1 MFGKVTDT
9 VRERTGCEISLDI
22 HAQQTKV
29 KDRKK
34 VSKEMEKKKAK
45 KEHASTQGRDDF
57 DRIRNLSYQIMQL
70 ALEGLLR
77 VDFLHRASKILM
89 EYSGSDSVGMWLK
102 ERDKF
107 YRSEVNR
114 SKVRPFQ
121 FETIPVE
128 KDRNGRI
135 IPKLRQNTWLERL
148 SQDIFMGCFDPSL
161 PCFTAMGSFWTEDI
175 ERTLDLLPVIKNMS
189 EEDRFSVKKKFHSL
203 ILIPVR
209 IKDESIGL
217 LQLKIR
223 RKGSFTDQAV
233 AFFEGVAQTLGIAL
247 VHRRAQVEL
256 RERVKELTCLYGIA
270 KLEEQEGISLEKII
284 QGIVEILPHAWLY
297 PNIASAR
304 IILDEGSYETP
315 SFQAGGKR
323 QTADIVVDGQKRG
336 SVEVVYSKGMPELDE
351 GPFLKEERSLIDT
364 VAREIALII
373 ERKQVERD
381 KDRLQEQLRHA
392 DRLATIG
399 QLSAGIAHELNEP
412 ISSIL
417 GFAQLIQKLPNSP
430 EQVKKDN
437 EKIMKA
443 SLHARE
449 VVKKLMLFA
458 RQMPPQKTRV
468 NLNQIIE
475 ESLYFLE
482 SRCAKENIKVARL
495 LSPDLPD
502 VTADPA
508 QMTQVLV
515 NIIVN
520 AIQAMPDGGQLIIQT
535 NSSQK
540 FVTIMIK
547 DTGMGMEE
555 KVLKQIFLPF
565 FTTKDVGKGTGLG
578 MSVVHG
584 IVTSHG
590 GTIDVNSRIGHG
602 TKFEIKL
609 PMAD

>member
-1 MFGKVTDT
+1 MDK
-9 VRERTGCEISLDI
+9 
-22 HAQQTKV
+22 
-29 KDRKK
+29 KK
-34 VSKEMEKKKAK
+34 VK
-45 KEHASTQGRDDF
+45 KEHESTKSRNDF
-57 DRIRNLSYQIMQL
+57 DRIRHLSYQIMQL
-70 ALEGLLR
+70 ALEGFLR
-77 VDFLHRASKILM
+77 VDFLHEASKILM

-102 ERDKF
+102 ERGKF
-107 YRSEVNR
+107 YRSEVTR
-114 SKVRPFQ
+114 SKVRPFH
-121 FETIPVE
+121 FEIISVE
-128 KDRNGRI
+128 KDNAGRI
-135 IPKLRQNTWLERL
+135 IRKLRENTWLERL
-148 SQDIFMGCFDPSL
+148 SRDIFIGKFDPSL
-161 PCFTAMGSFWTEDI
+161 PCFTATGSFWTGDI
-175 ERTLDLLPVIKNMS
+175 ERTLYLLPVKKNVS
-189 EEDRFSVKKKFHSL
+189 KEDRLSAEKKIRSL
-203 ILIPVR
+203 ILIPIR
-209 IKDESIGL
+209 IKDKSIGL
-217 LQLKIR
+217 LQLNIR
-223 RKGSFTDQAV
+223 SKGSFTEPDV
-233 AFFEGVAQTLGIAL
+233 EFFEGIAQTLGIAL

-256 RERVKELTCLYGIA
+256 RERVKELTCLFGIA
-270 KLEEQEGISLEKII
+270 KLEEQEDVSLEKII

-297 PNIASAR
+297 PDIASAR
-304 IILDEGSYETP
+304 IILGEQSYETP
-315 SFQAGGKR
+315 RFREGGER

-336 SVEVVYSKGMPELDE
+336 SVEVVYAEEMPELDE

-364 VAREIALII
+364 VAREITLII

-381 KDRLQEQLRHA
+381 KERLQEQLRHA

-417 GFAQLIQKLPNSP
+417 GFAQLIQKFPNSP

-468 NLNQIIE
+468 NLNQIIQ

-482 SRCAKENIKVARL
+482 SRCAKENIKVSRL
-495 LSPDLPD
+495 LSEDLPD
-502 VTADPA
+502 ITADPA

-520 AIQAMPDGGQLIIQT
+520 AIQAMPDGGQLTIQT
-535 NSSQK
+535 KSTQK
-540 FVTIMIK
+540 FVSLIVE
-547 DTGMGMEE
+547 DTGLGMEK

-584 IVTSHG
+584 IITSHG
-590 GTIDVNSRIGHG
+590 GTIDVDSRVGHG
-602 TKFEIKL
+602 TRFEIQL
-609 PMAD
+609 PIAD

>member
-1 MFGKVTDT
+1 
-9 VRERTGCEISLDI
+9 
-22 HAQQTKV
+22 
-29 KDRKK
+29 
-34 VSKEMEKKKAK
+34 MEKKKVK
-45 KEHASTQGRDDF
+45 KEHESTKSRNDF
-57 DRIRNLSYQIMQL
+57 DRIRHLSYQIMQL
-70 ALEGLLR
+70 ALEGFLR
-77 VDFLHRASKILM
+77 VDFLHEASKILM

-102 ERDKF
+102 ERGKF
-107 YRSEVNR
+107 YRSEVTR
-114 SKVRPFQ
+114 SKVRPFH
-121 FETIPVE
+121 FEIISVE
-128 KDRNGRI
+128 KDNAGRI
-135 IPKLRQNTWLERL
+135 IPKLRENTWLERL
-148 SQDIFMGCFDPSL
+148 SRDIFIGKFDPSL
-161 PCFTAMGSFWTEDI
+161 PCFTATGSFWTGDI
-175 ERTLDLLPVIKNMS
+175 ERTLYLLPVKKNVS
-189 EEDRFSVKKKFHSL
+189 KEDRLSAEKKIHSL
-203 ILIPVR
+203 ILIPIR
-209 IKDESIGL
+209 IKDKSIGL
-217 LQLKIR
+217 LQLNIR
-223 RKGSFTDQAV
+223 SKGSFTEPDV
-233 AFFEGVAQTLGIAL
+233 EFFEGIAQTLGIAL

-256 RERVKELTCLYGIA
+256 RERVKELTCLFGIA
-270 KLEEQEGISLEKII
+270 KLEEQEDVSLEKII

-297 PNIASAR
+297 PDIASAR
-304 IILDEGSYETP
+304 IILGEQSYETP
-315 SFQAGGKR
+315 RFREGGER

-336 SVEVVYSKGMPELDE
+336 SVEVVYAEEMPELDE

-364 VAREIALII
+364 VAREITLII

-381 KDRLQEQLRHA
+381 KERLQEQLRHA

-417 GFAQLIQKLPNSP
+417 GFAQLIQKFPNSP

-468 NLNQIIE
+468 NLNQIIQ

-482 SRCAKENIKVARL
+482 SRCAKENIKVSRL
-495 LSPDLPD
+495 LSEDLPD
-502 VTADPA
+502 ITADPA

-520 AIQAMPDGGQLIIQT
+520 AIQAMPDGGQLTIQT
-535 NSSQK
+535 KSTQK
-540 FVTIMIK
+540 FVSLIVE
-547 DTGMGMEE
+547 DTGLGMEK

-584 IVTSHG
+584 IITSHG
-590 GTIDVNSRIGHG
+590 GTIDVDSRVGHG
-602 TKFEIKL
+602 TRFEIQL
-609 PMAD
+609 PIAD

>member
-1 MFGKVTDT
+1 MVTIARCLLT
-9 VRERTGCEISLDI
+9 FTHNRLKIKLERVLE
-22 HAQQTKV
+22 
-29 KDRKK
+29 
-34 VSKEMEKKKAK
+34 EMEKKKFK
-45 KEHASTQGRDDF
+45 KELASIHRRDDF
-57 DRIRNLSYQIMQL
+57 DRIRHVSYQIMQL

-77 VDFLHRASKILM
+77 VDFLHQASKILM

-102 ERDKF
+102 ERGKF
-107 YRSEVNR
+107 YRSEVTR
-114 SKVRPFQ
+114 SQIRPFY
-121 FETIPVE
+121 FEILPLE
-128 KDRNGRI
+128 KDENGRI
-135 IPKLRQNTWLERL
+135 IPKLRENTWLDRL
-148 SQDIFMGCFDPSL
+148 SQDIFIGRFDPSL
-161 PCFTAMGSFWTEDI
+161 PCFTTTGSFWTEDF
-175 ERTLDLLPVIKNMS
+175 ERTLSHLPVMKNMS
-189 EEDRFSVKKKFHSL
+189 EKDRLSVDKNFHSL

-209 IKDESIGL
+209 IKEESLGL

-223 RKGSFTDQAV
+223 DKGSFVGEDV
-233 AFFEGVAQTLGIAL
+233 SFFEGVAQTLGIAL

-270 KLEEQEGISLEKII
+270 KLEEREDISLEKII

-297 PNIASAR
+297 PYIASAR
-304 IILDEGSYETP
+304 IVLDEK
-315 SFQAGGKR
+315 SFKTSLFREGGER
-323 QTADIVVDGQKRG
+323 QTANIVVEGQKRG
-336 SVEVVYSKGMPELDE
+336 SVEVVYSEEMPELDE

-373 ERKQVERD
+373 ERRQVERD
-381 KDRLQEQLRHA
+381 KERLQEQLRHA

-417 GFAQLIQKLPNSP
+417 GFAQLIQKFPNSP

-495 LSPDLPD
+495 LSKDLPNI
-502 VTADPA
+502 TADPA

-520 AIQAMPDGGQLIIQT
+520 AIQAMPDGGQLTIQT
-535 NSSQK
+535 NSTQK
-540 FVTIMIK
+540 FVSLMVE

-584 IVTSHG
+584 IVKSHG
-590 GTIDVNSRIGHG
+590 GTIHVHSHVGHG
-602 TKFEIKL
+602 TKFEIQL
-609 PMAD
+609 PIAD

>member
-1 MFGKVTDT
+1 
-9 VRERTGCEISLDI
+9 
-22 HAQQTKV
+22 
-29 KDRKK
+29 
-34 VSKEMEKKKAK
+34 MEKKTAK
-45 KEHASTQGRDDF
+45 KEPESAKSSNDF
-57 DRIRNLSYQIMQL
+57 ERIRQLSFQIMQL

-77 VDFLHRASKILM
+77 VDFLHEASKILM
-89 EYSGSDSVGMWLK
+89 DFSGADSVGMWLK
-102 ERDKF
+102 ERAKF
-107 YRSEVNR
+107 YRSEVSR
-114 SKVRPFQ
+114 TKASSFH
-121 FETIPVE
+121 FEIMPVE
-128 KDRNGRI
+128 KDQAGRI
-135 IPKLRQNTWLERL
+135 IPKYRENYWLERM
-148 SQDIFMGCFDPSL
+148 SREIFIGRFDPSL
-161 PCFTAMGSFWTEDI
+161 PCFTATGSFWTEDI
-175 ERTLDLLPVIKNMS
+175 ENTLALLQKMEMIS
-189 EEDRFSVKKKFHSL
+189 GEDRLSADRTFRSL
-203 ILIPVR
+203 VLIPIR

-217 LQLKIR
+217 LELKIR
-223 RKGSFTDQAV
+223 SRGSFSSQYV
-233 AFFEGVAQTLGIAL
+233 QFFEGVAQTLGIAL

-256 RERVKELTCLYGIA
+256 RERVKELTCMYGIA
-270 KLEEQEGISLEKII
+270 KLEEQESVSLEIII

-297 PNIASAR
+297 PDIASAR
-304 IILDEGSYETP
+304 IMLDEQSYETP
-315 SFQAGGKR
+315 RFQEGAEK

-336 SVEVVYSKGMPELDE
+336 FVEVVYAKEMPELDE

-381 KDRLQEQLRHA
+381 KERLQEQLRHA

-412 ISSIL
+412 IGSIL
-417 GFAQLIQKLPNSP
+417 GFAQLIQKSP
-430 EQVKKDN
+430 KTSDQTKKDV

-475 ESLYFLE
+475 EGLYFLE
-482 SRCAKENIKVARL
+482 SRCTKENIKVVRF
-495 LSPDLPD
+495 LSQDLRD
-502 VTADPA
+502 ITADPA

-520 AIQAMPDGGQLIIQT
+520 AIQAMPDGGQLTIQT
-535 NSSQK
+535 KSTQK
-540 FVTIMIK
+540 HVSLIVE
-547 DTGMGMEE
+547 DTGMGMEK

-584 IVTSHG
+584 IITSHG
-590 GTIDVNSRIGHG
+590 GTIHVDSRVGQG
-602 TKFEIKL
+602 TRFEIQL
-609 PMAD
+609 PIAD